1 MNENTHE
8 SLPRNKYIFA
18 FCLFLFIL
26 LIDFYTKYKVRN
38 DARFVEGVQ
47 LIPDLVNLI
56 YVKNEGAAFS
66 MLSGYRLALIAIS
79 SVAIL
84 IGIYAIAKLYRNNQI
99 IIFAVSMVVAGGIGN
114 LIDRVVFGFVT
125 DMISLSFFPPVFNIA
140 DIAVT
145 LGCVILIIYIAI
157 FDSSNKKS

>member
-8 SLPRNKYIFA
+8 SLPRNKYIGA

-38 DARFVEGVQ
+38 DVRFVEGIQ

-79 SVAIL
+79 SVAIF